1 MSKASGSGAF
11 LRLVVISSM
20 TKLADI
26 LISAKTT
33 LPWVLTSIGAPSWMI
48 SLLVPVRE
56 SGSLIPQWPL
66 KQRIQQFTQRQRVW
80 RVGVFVQAS
89 AIMGMVPAVAFLSP
103 YSGGLLIL
111 FLLIVLS
118 LGRALCSL
126 TMKDMEGVLI
136 EKGRRGKLVGF
147 ASGIS
152 GLLSLLSALALILG
166 EAHFDQVWLLWIIA
180 SASMLFI
187 ATLPL
192 SLTLHAKVE
201 SDENDQQA
209 SFLFTLKHD
218 RALLHLIIS
227 RCLLLHSAL
236 IAPFFVSITTS
247 QDDTF
252 QLPYFIAA
260 SSLATFLSSY
270 VWGTWS
276 DKSAVLTIR
285 IATGIC
291 LLASGVFY
299 LCFGLASLWLN
310 VGLFFFLSVG
320 YAGVRTARKTY
331 LLDIADG
338 NTRTQYVA
346 TANTVVGYVLLAF
359 GGVYAVL
366 YPIIG
371 EQILPLMSA
380 FLFIGLVQS
389 YWLKKEK

>member
-1 MSKASGSGAF
+1 MSQNSNVNAF
-11 LRLVVISSM
+11 LRLVVISTM

-48 SLLVPVRE
+48 SLLVPIRE

-66 KQRIQQFTQRQRVW
+66 KHRIERYVKRQRVW
-80 RVGVFVQAS
+80 RVGVLVQAL
-89 AIMGMVPAVAFLSP
+89 AILGMVPAVAMLDAFYAGSAI
-103 YSGGLLIL
+103 LIL
-111 FLLIVLS
+111 LVILS

-136 EKGRRGKLVGF
+136 EKGRRGKLVGI

-152 GLLSLLSALALILG
+152 GLLSLLSAGALILG
-166 EAHFDQVWLLWIIA
+166 KEQFEQVWLLFIVGFA
-180 SASMLFI
+180 SILFI

-192 SLTLHAKVE
+192 SLALNAEVKAE
-201 SDENDQQA
+201 SDRGGN
-209 SFLFTLKHD
+209 SFLQTLKGD
-218 RALLHLIIS
+218 AALVHLIVS

-260 SSLATFLSSY
+260 SSLAAFLSSY
-270 VWGTWS
+270 VWGSWS

-285 IATGIC
+285 IASVIC
-291 LLASGVFY
+291 VIAGGVFY
-299 LCFGLASLWLN
+299 FCYQMGSLWLN
-310 VGLFFFLSVG
+310 VGLFFLLSVG

-331 LLDIADG
+331 LLDIANGD
-338 NTRTQYVA
+338 TRTQYVA

-359 GGVYAVL
+359 GGFYAVV
-366 YPIIG
+366 YPMINEHIIALMTG
-371 EQILPLMSA
+371 FLIL
-380 FLFIGLVQS
+380 GLAQS